1 VKKLLFAFLATSA
14 LTSGISAASAAD
26 LPRRTMAP
34 APYVAVPVFTWT
46 GFYFGVNAGYGW
58 SDSNK
63 GHDRTFVLEEGL
75 LVDDAGVVLGLGETE
90 VRVRDR
96 DRNADG
102 FLGGAQV
109 GFNYQFGAGTGLVVG
124 VEADIQGIDLDNDD
138 DNHHRDDVTFTLLDA
153 TTGTIVTSDDFVAVR
168 NGASSLD
175 WFGTARGRIG
185 WAFDRVLVYGTGGFA
200 FGGGDN
206 HNGCP
211 DGFRS
216 SRDCGFGD
224 DDTRWG
230 YAIGGGVEWA
240 LPTSFSLFGSSAVT
254 FKIEGLY
261 VNLDD
266 DNNGGRTD
274 LVGFNRRTG
283 DAIIVSGSGG
293 RHDNET
299 DFGVV
304 RAGINFKF

>member
-1 VKKLLFAFLATSA
+1 MKKILLSSVA
-14 LTSGISAASAAD
+14 LLGLSIAAQAAD

-58 SDSNK
+58 SDNNN
-63 GHDRTFVLEEGL
+63 HRDRTFVLDEDILG
-75 LVDDAGVVLGLGETE
+75 AGIGETE
-90 VRVRDR
+90 VVVHDGGSK
-96 DRNADG
+96 ADG

-109 GFNYQFGAGTGLVVG
+109 GFNYQFGAGSGLIVG
-124 VEADIQGIDLDNDD
+124 VEADIQGIDLNNDD
-138 DNHHRDDVTFTLLDA
+138 DDRFNHNGTTFTLLDGA
-153 TTGTIVTSDDFVAVR
+153 TGAIVTDDDFVAVR

-206 HNGCP
+206 NNGCP
-211 DGFRS
+211 EGFRS

-266 DNNGGRTD
+266 DNNGRNNNV
-274 LVGFNRRTG
+274 VGFTDAG
-283 DAIIVSGSGG
+283 DPVRASDINGF
-293 RHDNET
+293 RHNNDTE
-299 DFGVV
+299 FALV
-304 RAGINFKF
+304 RAGVNFKF

>member
-1 VKKLLFAFLATSA
+1 VKKLTFALLATSA
-14 LTSGISAASAAD
+14 LASGISAAAAAD

-34 APYVAVPVFTWT
+34 APYIAAVPLFTWT

-58 SDSNK
+58 SDSNN
-63 GHDRTFVLEEGL
+63 GRDRTFVLDGA
-75 LVDDAGVVLGLGETE
+75 DFGAGFGDTTVV
-90 VRVRDR
+90 VRDS
-96 DRNADG
+96 DREADG

-109 GFNYQFGAGTGLVVG
+109 GFNYQFGAGSGLVVG
-124 VEADIQGIDLDNDD
+124 VEADIQGIDLDNGDD
-138 DNHHRDDVTFTLLDA
+138 GRINVVTTTLVNG
-153 TTGTIVTSDDFVAVR
+153 GTLITKDEFAAVR
-168 NGASSLD
+168 SGASSLD
-175 WFGTARGRIG
+175 WVRHCPRRIG

-200 FGGGDN
+200 FGGGDH

-224 DDTRWG
+224 DETRWG

-240 LPTSFSLFGSSAVT
+240 LPITASLFGSSAVT

-266 DNNGGRTD
+266 DNNGGRSD
-274 LVGFNRRTG
+274 LVGFNRATG
-283 DAIIVSGSGG
+283 DAIRISGAGT

-299 DFGVV
+299 DFGIV

>member
-1 VKKLLFAFLATSA
+1 MKKILLSSVA
-14 LTSGISAASAAD
+14 LLGLSIAAHAAD

-58 SDSNK
+58 SDNNN
-63 GHDRTFVLEEGL
+63 HRDRTFVLDEGL
-75 LVDDAGVVLGLGETE
+75 LVDDAGVDLGRTE
-90 VRVRDR
+90 VLVRDS
-96 DRNADG
+96 DRKADG
-102 FLGGAQV
+102 FLGGGQV
-109 GFNYQFGAGTGLVVG
+109 GFNYQFGAGSGLVVG
-124 VEADIQGIDLDNDD
+124 VEADIQGIDLNNDD
-138 DNHHRDDVTFTLLDA
+138 DDRFNHNGTTFTLLDGA
-153 TTGTIVTSDDFVAVR
+153 TGAIVTDDDFVAVR

-206 HNGCP
+206 NNGCP
-211 DGFRS
+211 EGFRS

-240 LPTSFSLFGSSAVT
+240 LPTSFNWFGSSAMT

-283 DAIIVSGSGG
+283 DAIIVSGAGA

-299 DFGVV
+299 EFGVV
-304 RAGINFKF
+304 RAGVNFKF

>member
-1 VKKLLFAFLATSA
+1 
-14 LTSGISAASAAD
+14 
-26 LPRRTMAP
+26 MAP

-58 SDSNK
+58 SDNK

-75 LVDDAGVVLGLGETE
+75 LVDENDVVLGETE
-90 VRVRDR
+90 VVVRGRDR
-96 DRNADG
+96 SADG

-124 VEADIQGIDLDNDD
+124 VEADIQGIGLDNDD
-138 DNHHRDDVTFTLLDA
+138 DNHHRDDVTFTRLN
-153 TTGTIVTSDDFVAVR
+153 GGIVVDEDDFVAVR

-211 DGFRS
+211 VDFRN

-240 LPTSFSLFGSSAVT
+240 LPITSGLFGSSAVT

-266 DNNGGRTD
+266 DNNGGRHD

-283 DAIIVSGSGG
+283 DAIIVSGAGG